1 MTFTDLYR
9 CIYIKFYCNNVMMDI
24 AIQSTLQFKVFEL

>member
-9 CIYIKFYCNNVMMDI
+9 CIYIQFYCNYVMMDI
-24 AIQSTLQFKVFEL
+24 AIPSTLQFYVFEF